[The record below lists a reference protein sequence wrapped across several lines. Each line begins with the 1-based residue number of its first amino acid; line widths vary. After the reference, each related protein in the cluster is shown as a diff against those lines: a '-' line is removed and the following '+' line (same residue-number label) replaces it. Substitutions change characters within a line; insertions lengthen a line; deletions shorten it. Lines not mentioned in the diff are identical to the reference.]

1 MPLSTAA
8 FPCCRDHDLF
18 APVEEYP
25 QRIRRT
31 PGDEAYWFAWDS
43 SFDGKGNIRIETAVA
58 DAFRHARARRIGR
71 PQSRFALYR
80 GM

>member
-1 MPLSTAA
+1 
-8 FPCCRDHDLF
+8 
-18 APVEEYP
+18 
-25 QRIRRT
+25 
-31 PGDEAYWFAWDS
+31 
-43 SFDGKGNIRIETAVA
+43 VA